1 MLMIPGPSEPEPAA
15 LVALSLPIMPHYGND
30 WGSYYMETISKLS
43 KIFKTKKSDGFIL
56 PTPGQVAVEM
66 AAENFVKKGDVAYVC
81 ASGFFSEMIEDIVQS
96 HGAKPV
102 RIRNLGYGKA
112 ITLEEVKQELEQKD
126 VSGRVVFLVHNET
139 STGVTNPAEEI
150 MRYCKQQKGMI
161 TVLDCISSFGGID
174 IRVDDW
180 KVDFCV
186 GYASKALGGVFGAV
200 PVAVSQDA
208 WKVAE
213 RNKDGIVGRFLNMNT
228 WAKYA
233 KKWARIGHP
242 HPSTMP
248 TSIIVA
254 LNKAVDIALSE
265 GLERR
270 YERHKKVADLARKG
284 LKSLDLELFPDERYA
299 SNTVS
304 VARIDPVRD
313 RILRSELENKY
324 DIMIGGG
331 IDELEGKIIRIGHM
345 GTSATVAKVSM
356 TIEAMRAILKDVA
369 EKRKKRGK
377 KIKD

>member
-1 MLMIPGPSEPEPAA
+1 
-15 LVALSLPIMPHYGND
+15 
-30 WGSYYMETISKLS
+30 
-43 KIFKTKKSDGFIL
+43 
-56 PTPGQVAVEM
+56 
-66 AAENFVKKGDVAYVC
+66 
-81 ASGFFSEMIEDIVQS
+81 
-96 HGAKPV
+96 
-102 RIRNLGYGKA
+102 
-112 ITLEEVKQELEQKD
+112 
-126 VSGRVVFLVHNET
+126 
-139 STGVTNPAEEI
+139 
-150 MRYCKQQKGMI
+150 MI

-304 VARIDPVRD
+304 VAWIDPVRD